1 MALDRSAHR
10 RLCITTEPR
19 TIRSRPPALVSVD
32 ATL

>member
-19 TIRSRPPALVSVD
+19 TIRFKTAGPCLG
-32 ATL
+32 